1 MADGAL
7 LPSRVV
13 AVCTG
18 RASTLER
25 DGFKPTRTAFV
36 KRPLDGPARL
46 TTLGFPG
53 DEHAYR
59 AHGGLDMAVLVYSVD
74 HYAFWRGLGVQ
85 LPDAGAFGEN
95 LTVTGMREDEVFI
108 GDVYE
113 IGSAVVQA
121 CQPRSPCYK
130 IARRYG
136 RKDMPVVAQKTG
148 RTGILLRVLVE
159 GEVAAADEIRLQ
171 GRRGSAVTVA
181 EASRILDGKPHD
193 LDGARRLLDLPA
205 LGSSMR
211 STLEARLLKA
221 SAE

>member
-1 MADGAL
+1 
-7 LPSRVV
+7 
-13 AVCTG
+13 
-18 RASTLER
+18 
-25 DGFKPTRTAFV
+25 
-36 KRPLDGPARL
+36 
-46 TTLGFPG
+46 
-53 DEHAYR
+53 
-59 AHGGLDMAVLVYSVD
+59 
-74 HYAFWRGLGVQ
+74 
-85 LPDAGAFGEN
+85 
-95 LTVTGMREDEVFI
+95 VFI

-159 GEVAAADEIRLQ
+159 GEVAAPDEIRLR
-171 GRRGSAVTVA
+171 RRGSAVTLA